1 MIARIEGKLVYK
13 STNRLIVDVN
23 GVGYQVYVPLSTY
36 YALPETGEIL
46 QLRIVTIVREDA
58 FKLFGFL
65 TKEEQEMFEYLIS
78 VSKIGPKVGL
88 NTLSGMSANELK
100 EAILHGDIE
109 KISSIPGIG
118 KKTAERLVLE
128 LKEKVGKIVLDTS
141 SIVDSADPSTKNAL
155 KDALSALINLGY
167 KKPSAETALKKV
179 TTVLKN
185 NDNEDSL
192 SVETLIKGALKILS
206 GTG

>member
-1 MIARIEGKLVYK
+1 MIARIQGKLVYK
-13 STNRLIVDVN
+13 STHHLIVDVN

-36 YALPETGEIL
+36 YVLPEMGEIL

-58 FKLFGFL
+58 FNLFGFF
-65 TKEEQEMFEYLIS
+65 TQKEQEMFESLIS

-88 NTLSGMSANELK
+88 NTLSGMSADELK
-100 EAILHGDIE
+100 EAILQGDIE
-109 KISSIPGIG
+109 KINSIPGIG
-118 KKTAERLVLE
+118 KKTAERIVLE

-141 SIVDSADPSTKNAL
+141 SIVDSADSSTKTEL

-167 KKPSAETALKKV
+167 KKPSAESALKKV
-179 TTVLKN
+179 AAALKD
-185 NDNEDSL
+185 NDNEDSFT
-192 SVETLIKGALKILS
+192 VETLIKSALKILS

>member
-1 MIARIEGKLVYK
+1 MIARIEGKLAYK
-13 STNRLIVDVN
+13 STDRLIVDVN

-46 QLRIVTIVREDA
+46 QLRIITIVREDA
-58 FKLFGFL
+58 FNLFGFL
-65 TKEEQEMFEYLIS
+65 TKEEQEMFEYLIN

-100 EAILHGDIE
+100 EAILQGDIE
-109 KISSIPGIG
+109 KINSIPGIG
-118 KKTAERLVLE
+118 KKTAERIVLE

-141 SIVDSADPSTKNAL
+141 SIVDSADPSTKTEL

-167 KKPSAETALKKV
+167 KRLSAESALEKV
-179 TTVLKN
+179 TASLKN
-185 NDNEDSL
+185 NDNEDSFT
-192 SVETLIKGALKILS
+192 VETLIKGALKILS
-206 GTG
+206 GTR

>member
-13 STNRLIVDVN
+13 STNSLIVDVN

-58 FKLFGFL
+58 FNLFGFI
-65 TKEEQEMFEYLIS
+65 TNKEQVMFEHLIS

-88 NTLSGMSANELK
+88 NTLSGMSAEELK
-100 EAILHGDIE
+100 EAILTGDIE
-109 KISSIPGIG
+109 KINSIPGIG

-128 LKEKVGKIVLDTS
+128 LKEKLGKIILDVS
-141 SIVDSADPSTKNAL
+141 SDFDSAYPSSKTEL
-155 KDALSALINLGY
+155 TDALSALINLGY
-167 KKPSAETALKKV
+167 KRPSAESALKKV
-179 TTVLKN
+179 TADLKN
-185 NDNEDSL
+185 NENEDSF
-192 SVETLIKGALKILS
+192 SVETLIKSALKILS
-206 GTG
+206 GTV